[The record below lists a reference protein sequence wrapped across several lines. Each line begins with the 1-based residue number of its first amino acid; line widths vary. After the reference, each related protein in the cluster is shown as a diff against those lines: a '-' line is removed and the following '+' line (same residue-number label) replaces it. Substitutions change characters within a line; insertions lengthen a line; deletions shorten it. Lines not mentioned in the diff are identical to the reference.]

1 MSDVVVIQPEDEVN
15 TIHGAGDDYR
25 VLIGAAQSNNGYF
38 VTEARVPPGAG
49 PPPHVQTREEE
60 AFYVLSGTLVFRAG
74 GQRVVGTQGTFLHIP
89 RDVPHHFR
97 NESNEEARVL
107 IWFSPA
113 GIETMF
119 ERMAA
124 DPENYEAIGAEFGVR
139 FVDEA

>member
-1 MSDVVVIQPEDEVN
+1 MADVVVVHPEDEAE
-15 TIHGAGDDYR
+15 TIHGAGDAYR
-25 VLIGAAQSNNGYF
+25 ILIGAAQSNNAYF
-38 VTEARVPPGAG
+38 VTEAHVPPGAG

-74 GQRVVGTQGTFLHIP
+74 GKRVVGKAGTFLHIP

-97 NESNEEARVL
+97 NESDEDARVL
-107 IWFSPA
+107 IWFNPA

-119 ERMAA
+119 TQMAA
-124 DPENYEAIGAEFGVR
+124 NPENYEAIGAEFGVR